1 MISLDSNQAQAVKF
15 DEDKHLLVL
24 AGAGSGKTRV
34 IIERIKFLINS
45 GIDISKIAVMTF
57 TKKAAMEIQDRVKN
71 IGHDTKGSFF
81 AGTFHSFALE
91 MINNYG
97 FFKADINK
105 RIIDRDDQLWLA
117 QICLEELGISPN
129 IANDLISKI
138 SYSKNIMMPI
148 KSYLKKFY
156 HKKDDQELLLK
167 ACMLY
172 ESKKETGGYLDYDDL
187 MVHFLKVIQN
197 NREARDKICSKYSHI
212 LVDEMQDTNPL
223 QWKIL
228 QQYAKYIKLF
238 CVGDDAQSIYA
249 FRGADFKNVHAFTE
263 KLKPSKTIKLI
274 NNYRSTKEI
283 LDLSNSLLK
292 RSIYNYDKE
301 LVSIR
306 GKGKSPKIYDFYSM
320 DDEAAYVT
328 KYIKQ
333 KKKLSDVMVLVR
345 SAFNAK
351 ALEKEL
357 ILQHVPYVFIGG
369 QNLMQSEHIKD
380 VLSILQIVYGY
391 RDELSVHRFIK
402 VTKSM
407 LLDNKTLHP
416 KDLLSLKNDNDVFK
430 KIKLNYGE
438 SSLLYETMEKLK
450 EINNKPPKAV
460 AISTNMLKKYLQDK
474 YQRRYKNIVD
484 ELQFVEKIASKYDST
499 QAFLQ
504 SYILNPAYKNED
516 KEKKCIKIITIHS
529 AKGTEAKY
537 CILLQANNDVYPHKR
552 AKNNIES
559 VEEERR
565 ILYVAMTRAQDEL
578 IITRTRTSP
587 RNRNKNGCEEYFL
600 GDLEGELV

>member
-1 MISLDSNQAQAVKF
+1 MNQ
-15 DEDKHLLVL
+15 
-24 AGAGSGKTRV
+24 
-34 IIERIKFLINS
+34 
-45 GIDISKIAVMTF
+45 
-57 TKKAAMEIQDRVKN
+57 
-71 IGHDTKGSFF
+71 
-81 AGTFHSFALE
+81 
-91 MINNYG
+91 
-97 FFKADINK
+97 
-105 RIIDRDDQLWLA
+105 
-117 QICLEELGISPN
+117 
-129 IANDLISKI
+129 
-138 SYSKNIMMPI
+138 
-148 KSYLKKFY
+148 
-156 HKKDDQELLLK
+156 
-167 ACMLY
+167 
-172 ESKKETGGYLDYDDL
+172 KKETGGYLDYDDL
-187 MVHFLKVIQN
+187 MVHFLEVIQN
-197 NREARDKICSKYSHI
+197 NREARDKICSRYSHI

-249 FRGADFKNVHAFTE
+249 FRGADFKNVHAFTK
-263 KLKPSKTIKLI
+263 KLKPSKTIKLT

-306 GKGKSPKIYDFYSM
+306 GKGKSPKIYNFYSM

-391 RDELSVHRFIK
+391 RDELSVHRFMR

-407 LLDNKTLHP
+407 LLDNKTLRP
-416 KDLLSLKNDNDVFK
+416 KVLLSSKNDNDVFK

-484 ELQFVEKIASKYDST
+484 ELQFVEKIA
-499 QAFLQ
+499 
-504 SYILNPAYKNED
+504 
-516 KEKKCIKIITIHS
+516 
-529 AKGTEAKY
+529 
-537 CILLQANNDVYPHKR
+537 
-552 AKNNIES
+552 
-559 VEEERR
+559 
-565 ILYVAMTRAQDEL
+565 
-578 IITRTRTSP
+578 
-587 RNRNKNGCEEYFL
+587 
-600 GDLEGELV
+600 